1 MNKPTKKQPEL
12 LLPVGNTEAFYAA
25 LKGGADAIFL
35 GLRSFNARNRASNFT
50 PWQLSAIVKEAHQK
64 GVKVYITLNTVI
76 RNHELPELINTIYQL
91 SQIKPDAVIVQ
102 DWGVYFLI
110 KKYFPKLTIHAS
122 TQMANHNSVGA
133 NFSYKKGIERVV
145 MARELTKT
153 ELSEIASK
161 SKAEIELF
169 IHGAL
174 CYSFSGMCLFSS
186 FLGGA
191 SANRGKCTQPC
202 RRNYTQ
208 KDEESYF
215 FSLKDNQLID
225 HLSLIE
231 KLGIDSLK
239 IEGRIK
245 SAEYVYQ
252 VASAYRLAIDEPK
265 ERARAA
271 YILKTDLGREKT
283 DYFYGKKVAEAITQ
297 SANTGLFLGTVE
309 LFSDGKVTFK
319 SEAELI
325 GGCRLRLRSKAN
337 DEQTVVKVD
346 ELIHTDD
353 LYSFT
358 TGAKQIQVGDEVY
371 LAGLRMKFP
380 SKLNTNGVK
389 INERIR
395 NDRLTHIKAGIRHKS
410 KPTKPEYYL
419 RIDSLAWLRKIRLED
434 YSAVILNLTRKE
446 LEDFNPKLPFL
457 QKNKNRVY
465 VELPKFIPEGDL
477 AFYKQIIHQ
486 LVASGIGNFSLS
498 HLSQKELL
506 PQNTRFIT
514 NENVYAFNDAAIQFL
529 KQEGA
534 QRIVLPYENDIVNLA
549 KGTDKAGVIPVYFYP
564 ELFYSRMP
572 VQAKKEEWFEDKMG
586 EKFKKMVREG
596 MTIVLPEHPVSLTQ
610 YKSKLERYGFNR
622 FLIDM
627 SFSTPSKNTPK
638 TILGRL
644 KRSEQIQPS
653 SNFNFKRELK

>member
-1 MNKPTKKQPEL
+1 MNNQTKDQPEL

-50 PWQLSAIVKEAHQK
+50 PWQLSAIVKEAHQN
-64 GVKVYITLNTVI
+64 GVKVYITLNTVV
-76 RNHELPELINTIYQL
+76 RNHELPELINTIYIL

-102 DWGVYFLI
+102 DWGVYFLM

-133 NFSYKKGIERVV
+133 NYSYKIGIERIV

-153 ELSEIASK
+153 ELAEIVKK

-169 IHGAL
+169 VHGAL

-202 RRNYTQ
+202 RRNYSQ
-208 KDEESYF
+208 NESESYF
-215 FSLKDNQLID
+215 FSLKDNQLIE
-225 HLSLIE
+225 HLPFIE

-252 VASAYRLAIDEPK
+252 VASAYRLALDHPNER
-265 ERARAA
+265 ERASH
-271 YILKTDLGREKT
+271 ILQTDLGREKT
-283 DYFYGKKVAEAITQ
+283 DYFYGKHVGEAITQ
-297 SANTGLFLGTVE
+297 SANTGMYLGNVQS
-309 LFSDGKVTFK
+309 FSEATVTFK
-319 SEAELI
+319 SNVELS
-325 GGCRLRLRSKAN
+325 GGCRLRIRSRQN

-346 ELIHTDD
+346 ELTHKQDV
-353 LYSFT
+353 YSFT
-358 TGAKQIQVGDEVY
+358 TGAKQINVDDEIY

-380 SKLNTNGVK
+380 SKLNTNGIK

-395 NDRLTHIKAGIRHKS
+395 FDRLAQIKSGIKHKS
-410 KPTKPEYYL
+410 KPAKPEYYL
-419 RIDSLAWLRKIRLED
+419 RIDSLGWLRKIRLED
-434 YSAVILNLTRKE
+434 YSAVILNFSKTE
-446 LEDFNPKLPFL
+446 LEEFNPQLPFI
-457 QKNKNRVY
+457 QKNKQRIY
-465 VELPKFIPEGDL
+465 IELPKFIPEGDL
-477 AFYKQIIHQ
+477 KFFKNIIQQI
-486 LVASGIGNFSLS
+486 VASGIINFSLS
-498 HLSQKELL
+498 HLSQKDLL
-506 PQNTRFIT
+506 PAKAKFIT
-514 NENVYAFNDAAIQFL
+514 NENVYAFNDAAILFL

-534 QRIVLPYENDIVNLA
+534 QRTVLPYENDIVNLA
-549 KGTDKAGVIPVYFYP
+549 KGTDKAGIIPVYFYP
-564 ELFYSRMP
+564 HLFFSRMP
-572 VQAKKEEWFEDKMG
+572 VKAKKESWFKDKMG
-586 EKFKKMVREG
+586 EKFRKVVRDG
-596 MTIVLPEHPVSLTQ
+596 MTIILPEHPVSLTQ
-610 YKSKLERYGFNR
+610 YKSKLERYGFHR
-622 FLIDM
+622 FLIDL
-627 SFSTPSKNTPK
+627 SSTSPSKNTPK
-638 TILGRL
+638 TILNRL